1 MSAVAMGWAGIVG
14 HTSLLLPPLA
24 FGRDPVRSLHGWA
37 RRIQPVL
44 GLDVTV
50 TGELDLHAPL
60 WVANHL
66 SWVDP
71 VILMGLR
78 PMGTVAK
85 GDLARYPLIGR
96 WARKAGLRFVER
108 HDPNSRAAALAAF
121 AQDLR
126 CGRPMLLFPEGTTTR
141 GDQLAP
147 LNPGGLKAAWA
158 LGLRVQPLRLSSPAS
173 HYPWTGDE
181 TLLPHLRTLLT
192 TRTPVSVEARPSLA
206 PADFSTP
213 EAWLHAFSEALG
225 ASPSN
230 QWEPR

>member
-1 MSAVAMGWAGIVG
+1 MPALSLGWAGVVG

-24 FGRDPVRSLHGWA
+24 FGRDPVRSLHAWA

-44 GLDVTV
+44 GLEVTV
-50 TGELDLHAPL
+50 TGALDLHAPL

-71 VILMGLR
+71 VILMSLR

-108 HDPNSRAAALAAF
+108 HDPTSRAAALAAF

-141 GDQLAP
+141 GEQLAP
-147 LNPGGLKAAWA
+147 LHPGGLKAAWE
-158 LGLRVQPLRLSSPAS
+158 LGLRVQPLHLSSPAA
-173 HYPWTGDE
+173 HYPWTGDA
-181 TLLPHLRTLLT
+181 TLLPHLSTLLT
-192 TRTPVSVEARPSLA
+192 TRTPVSVAARPSLN

-213 EAWLHAFSEALG
+213 EAWLHAFSEALE
-225 ASPSN
+225 S
-230 QWEPR
+230 

>member
-1 MSAVAMGWAGIVG
+1 MMATAPLGWAGILG
-14 HTSLLLPPLA
+14 HTSLLLPPLVL
-24 FGRDPVRSLHGWA
+24 GWDPARSLHAWA

-44 GLDVTV
+44 GLEVSVSGTPDPQ
-50 TGELDLHAPL
+50 APL

-71 VILMGLR
+71 IILMGMR

-85 GDLARYPLIGR
+85 GDLARYPILGR

-108 HDPNSRAAALAAF
+108 HDPRSRAAALAAF

-141 GDQLAP
+141 GEALAP
-147 LNPGGLKAAWA
+147 LNPGGLKAAWE
-158 LGLRVQPLRLSSPAS
+158 LGLRVQPLHLSSSAP

-181 TLLPHLRTLLT
+181 TLLPHLRTLLA
-192 TRTPVSVEARPSLA
+192 TRTPVSVRVHPTLA
-206 PADFSTP
+206 PADFPTP
-213 EAWLHAFSEALG
+213 EAWLQAIQEALT
-225 ASPSN
+225 A
-230 QWEPR
+230 

>member
-1 MSAVAMGWAGIVG
+1 MTTAALGWAGIVG

-24 FGRDPVRSLHGWA
+24 LGRNPMASLHGWA
-37 RRIQPVL
+37 KRIQPVL
-44 GLDVTV
+44 GLQIEVRGT
-50 TGELDLHAPL
+50 LDLEAPL

-71 VILMGLR
+71 VILMALR

-108 HDPNSRAAALAAF
+108 HDPDSRAAALAAF
-121 AQDLR
+121 AHDLR
-126 CGRPMLLFPEGTTTR
+126 LGRRMLLFPEGTTTR
-141 GDQLAP
+141 GEDLAP
-147 LNPGGLKAAWA
+147 LNPGGLLAAWN
-158 LGLRVQPLRLSSPAS
+158 LGLRVQPLRLASPAA

-192 TRTPVSVEARPSLA
+192 TRTPVTLEARPPLEPS
-206 PADFSTP
+206 DFTTP
-213 EAWLHAFSEALG
+213 EAWLQACTEAL
-225 ASPSN
+225 A
-230 QWEPR
+230 R